1 MEECKL
7 TFVNVGYGEAMVLR
21 CPAPERP
28 GGVFVMAIDVGSAE
42 AEEYA
47 DRTSGRLTLAEY
59 LRRTGT
65 DHIDCMVST
74 HIHED
79 HVCGLLAAA
88 ELCPPA
94 ELWQTLPSDFYRG
107 TMRILDTTL
116 AETPSQSKFLRA
128 FNDYQRL
135 CAGVEQGG
143 GAIRT
148 LGAGDSGQLCPDL
161 RWQVL
166 APGPADA
173 GELERRCRDLFAEE
187 EPRAF
192 LQALNA
198 LDARMNNF
206 SLMLLL
212 EYRGVRL
219 LLPGDTNRAGYGAVP
234 PELLRADLFKVGH
247 HGQRDGVS
255 PALLEAVRPGMAVCC
270 ASSDRRYDSA
280 HPDTLAMIA
289 AAGAELYFSDCPPV
303 ASGRPAPH
311 EALEFTVGGRAGL
324 SARYVEHV

>member
-1 MEECKL
+1 MKK
-7 TFVNVGYGEAMVLR
+7 TSDAPHRMSFLR
-21 CPAPERP
+21 L
-28 GGVFVMAIDVGSAE
+28 FSKN
-42 AEEYA
+42 
-47 DRTSGRLTLAEY
+47 
-59 LRRTGT
+59 
-65 DHIDCMVST
+65 
-74 HIHED
+74 
-79 HVCGLLAAA
+79 GLL
-88 ELCPPA
+88 ERHGQPGRQGEVQQQPQRRKTQECP
-94 ELWQTLPSDFYRG
+94 
-107 TMRILDTTL
+107 
-116 AETPSQSKFLRA
+116 
-128 FNDYQRL
+128 
-135 CAGVEQGG
+135 GVEQEYNTREHPQCQRRQGAPQLAQPQQESGAEDLSDGAAPPDQNRQQPHQRHAPQGG

>member
-28 GGVFVMAIDVGSAE
+28 GGVFVMAIDGGSAE

-247 HGQRDGVS
+247 HGQIDGADQ
-255 PALLEAVRPGMAVCC
+255 ALIDRVQPRAVACC
-270 ASSDRRYDSA
+270 ASSDRRYNSA
-280 HPDTLAMIA
+280 HPDLLRMLKES
-289 AAGAELYFSDCPPV
+289 GAELFFSDCPQLP
-303 ASGRPAPH
+303 GLDIPPH
-311 EALEFTVGGRAGL
+311 QALIFTIGENGSLTAQYL
-324 SARYVEHV
+324 